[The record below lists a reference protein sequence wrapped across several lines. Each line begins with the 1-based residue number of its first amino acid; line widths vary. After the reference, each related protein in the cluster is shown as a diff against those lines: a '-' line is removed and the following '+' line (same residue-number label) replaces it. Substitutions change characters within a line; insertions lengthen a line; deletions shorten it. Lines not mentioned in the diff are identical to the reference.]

1 MDQTEELE
9 LIEQYY
15 RQTVAWAPSDEEALA
30 IAQDLLEKAQRGF
43 VVDDTGD
50 RLIYASDPELPVD
63 AEFLVDE
70 GALRQQRLRRGLVIV
85 GAFLVALLALF
96 LIYGGDSTSTPTPTP
111 MATTRVP
118 IFLATQ
124 TLTPTPTGSPTPT
137 ATPSPTYTPTP
148 TPTPT
153 QTPTALPPE
162 EVEVKPQPVKLEE
175 GAVVPVSLEIA
186 GRYFPVVPTGL
197 RDDHWA
203 YMTEPDQVSW
213 LAGSYVNIL
222 LGLPYTQQ
230 NLDLLPFTLTVS
242 DTLTVSNTLV
252 LRNSVGGLNRY
263 RAVDRHLVDVYAI
276 EVLGQRRA
284 GLTLV
289 LLGGNDEN
297 PDRRLVIWAVP
308 VEPETGE
315 GEGR

>member
-1 MDQTEELE
+1 
-9 LIEQYY
+9 
-15 RQTVAWAPSDEEALA
+15 
-30 IAQDLLEKAQRGF
+30 
-43 VVDDTGD
+43 
-50 RLIYASDPELPVD
+50 
-63 AEFLVDE
+63 VDE
-70 GALRQQRLRRGLVIV
+70 GALRQQRLRRGLALV
-85 GAFLVALLALF
+85 GAFLVALLALL
-96 LIYGGDSTSTPTPTP
+96 LIYGGDSTSTPTLTP
-111 MATTRVP
+111 VATTRVP

-124 TLTPTPTGSPTPT
+124 TLTPTPTLPASASPTPT
-137 ATPSPTYTPTP
+137 ATSSPTYPPTP
-148 TPTPT
+148 THTPT
-153 QTPTALPPE
+153 QTPTPLPPE
-162 EVEVKPQPVKLEE
+162 EIEVKPQPVKLEE

-213 LAGSYVNIL
+213 LAGSYVNVL

-230 NLDLLPFTLTVS
+230 NLDLLASTLTVS
-242 DTLTVSNTLV
+242 DTQTTSNTLV
-252 LRNSVGGLNRY
+252 LRNSVGGINPY
-263 RAVDRHLVDVYAI
+263 RVVDRHLVDVYAI

-308 VEPETGE
+308 AEPETGE

>member
-15 RQTVAWAPSDEEALA
+15 RQTVAWAPSDEEAMA
-30 IAQDLLEKAQRGF
+30 IAQDLMEKAQRGF

-50 RLIYASDPELPVD
+50 GLIYASDPELPVD

-70 GALRQQRLRRGLVIV
+70 GALRQQRLRRGLALV
-85 GAFLVALLALF
+85 GAFLVALLALL
-96 LIYGGDSTSTPTPTP
+96 LIYGGDSPSTLMPTPVP
-111 MATTRVP
+111 TTRVP
-118 IFLATQ
+118 IFIATQ
-124 TLTPTPTGSPTPT
+124 TLTQTPTGSPTPT
-137 ATPSPTYTPTP
+137 ATSTPTYTATP
-148 TPTPT
+148 TRTPT
-153 QTPTALPPE
+153 QTPTPLPPE
-162 EVEVKPQPVKLEE
+162 EIEVKPQPVKLEE

-203 YMTEPDQVSW
+203 YMTKPDQVSW
-213 LAGSYVNIL
+213 LAGSYVNVL

-230 NLDLLPFTLTVS
+230 NLDLLASTLTVS
-242 DTLTVSNTLV
+242 DTQTTSNTLV
-252 LRNSVGGLNRY
+252 LRNSVGGINQY
-263 RAVDRHLVDVYAI
+263 RVVERHVVDVYAI

-308 VEPETGE
+308 AEPETGE